1 MPFVAGTEA
10 AGTAPRTVRLK
21 SVVRFREFPFGTADD
36 PSMRDYMAE
45 APWPDRDKVLDYLR
59 SGVIYAY
66 PMGADLTDRFDY
78 PNKANPI
85 IDARAVGGTT
95 EMTDGEWFWF
105 AGLIHF
111 VEKYNVR
118 LPEEFLRHAAAHGW
132 RVAKEAV
139 PAADY
144 RYSYFEE

>member
-1 MPFVAGTEA
+1 MPSAANAEA
-10 AGTAPRTVRLK
+10 AGTTLRTVRLK
-21 SVVRFREFPFGTADD
+21 PVVRFREFPFGTAAD
-36 PSMRDYMAE
+36 PSMRERMAE
-45 APWPDRDKVLDYLR
+45 APWQDRDRALDYLR

-78 PNKANPI
+78 PNRANPI
-85 IDARAVGGTT
+85 IDGRPVGGTT

-139 PAADY
+139 PAANY
-144 RYSYFEE
+144 SYSYFEE

>member
-1 MPFVAGTEA
+1 MPVV
-10 AGTAPRTVRLK
+10 PVVRIK
-21 SVVRFREFPFGTADD
+21 PVVRFREFPFGTVND
-36 PSMRDYMAE
+36 PSMREFMAPE
-45 APWPDRDKVLDYLR
+45 PREDQGKTLAYLR
-59 SGVIYAY
+59 SGVIFSYT
-66 PMGADLTDRFDY
+66 MGADLTDRFDY

-85 IDARAVGGTT
+85 IDGSTVGGTT

-118 LPEEFLRHAAAHGW
+118 LPDEFLRHAAAHGW